1 MRKEYKFVMDNIQ
14 LSNFLNHFR
23 SDLQV
28 LHKSNNI
35 KSVYYDTSDFYI
47 YRSSLYRDI
56 NKFKFRIREYN
67 NNNQF
72 HKEIKISHHQ
82 KLKFKSKKFNELN
95 QNNKIYFKN
104 YKLEQKSTVS
114 YSRKYYKFF
123 NSRLTI
129 DSNIEYQKPRS
140 NIKFVE
146 SINVLE
152 LKLFD
157 NSFSDIQRYFPKSP
171 IKFSKFEN
179 SITTLYF
186 PHKKI

>member
-82 KLKFKSKKFNELN
+82 KLKFKSKKFSELN
-95 QNNKIYFKN
+95 QNNKIYYKN
-104 YKLEQKSTVS
+104 FKLEQKSTVS